1 MANIASGI
9 SSNQDA
15 LPMPPDFLN
24 VPQLAICPPA
34 PLLRPPPRFITTD
47 GIITLRR
54 WRFSDASALIRIT
67 SASRSRL
74 AAWIAWPW
82 RSSPCTLDE
91 AMAFTQQMAQ
101 RWDEGQSWEYAITVQ
116 GEGEEEEEEEVVIG
130 SCRLRRREDHPGV
143 DAGYWLAES
152 STNMGYATRAV
163 KLLVEE
169 AWRMDAVSVRI
180 VPDRGDG
187 KGRDVLERLGFECQG
202 EVDTGRKEDER
213 MDMAWIKYAEP

>member
-9 SSNQDA
+9 SSNHDA
-15 LPMPPDFLN
+15 LPTPPDFLN

-34 PLLRPPPRFITTD
+34 PLLRPPPRSLTTD
-47 GIITLRR
+47 GNVTLRR
-54 WRFSDASALIRIT
+54 WRISDASALIRIT

-74 AAWIAWPW
+74 AAWVAWAR

-91 AMAFTQQMAQ
+91 AMAFTQLMAQ
-101 RWDEGQSWEYAITVQ
+101 RWNEGQSWEYAITVQ
-116 GEGEEEEEEEVVIG
+116 GEEEEAEVVVG
-130 SCRLRRREDHPGV
+130 SCGLRRREDHPGV

-152 STNMGYATRAV
+152 STGMEYATRAV

-202 EVDTGRKEDER
+202 EVDAGRKEDER
-213 MDMAWIKYAEP
+213 MDMAWVKYPES